1 MTPML
6 KIVEYNYLQLT
17 KNKNLKT
24 ITTQTE
30 PTLNQAGA
38 GGGNR
43 TLVTSLEGWG
53 STIELHPPKIYYL
66 PFFNQQLHLSYG
78 GGGRIRTSVDVRRQI
93 YSLLPLTTRPPLQI
107 CT

>member
-6 KIVEYNYLQLT
+6 KIVESNHLQLT

-53 STIELHPPKIYYL
+53 FTTKLHPQKKYIFDYHVVCL
-66 PFFNQQLHLSYG
+66 M
-78 GGGRIRTSVDVRRQI
+78 
-93 YSLLPLTTRPPLQI
+93 
-107 CT
+107 